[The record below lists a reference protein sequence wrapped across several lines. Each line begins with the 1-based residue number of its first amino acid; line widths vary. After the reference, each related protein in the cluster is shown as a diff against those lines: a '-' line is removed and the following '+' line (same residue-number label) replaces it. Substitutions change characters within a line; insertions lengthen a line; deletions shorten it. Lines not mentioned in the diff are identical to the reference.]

1 LLIPAP
7 WSITPTFPDYA
18 TAAAFI
24 AASVSDCDTIYS
36 FPGAD
41 LPGTFTSSFD
51 GTTYTAAGEANASF
65 EAAEHLTVSILI
77 AVSMASGD
85 VLSLAFTNTGDG
97 DTSETLAQLVDCAT
111 GDILDSDTSASGSGT
126 LTLTA
131 PDDGIYYVR
140 MNGSQDFGGSNF
152 PENTDVTWSV
162 TSSAVWILLPVIAL
176 WDDSGTTRSLWACP
190 KLLLPP
196 LTELTGDWYAS
207 CADAA
212 SVISAQVSDCVG
224 YFEIGTHLASFSAS
238 GGSSFSVNETFSA
251 GYIGGDGTQA
261 WGGVN
266 GVAGDSL
273 ILTWSA
279 TSSGSVQVI
288 FEIYDD
294 TGTLIDTQSGTS
306 SPLTSIALPY
316 TGRYTVQF
324 TIIDADT
331 DVSDATFMV
340 SSSGTMSTNPIQ
352 ARWDDGLTCASTLDC
367 GDSCP

>member
-111 GDILDSDTSASGSGT
+111 GDIPDSDTSASGSGT

-176 WDDSGTTRSLWACP
+176 WDDSGTTRKLWACP

-207 CADAA
+207 CADAHA
-212 SVISAQVSDCVG
+212 VLSDALQVSNCVG
-224 YFEIGTHLASFSAS
+224 FTDSSSVDSFTATD
-238 GGSSFSVNETFSA
+238 GGSSLTLAGSTSGGTGGLDCWGGISLAAAGTITATFSNA
-251 GYIGGDGTQA
+251 LGGFFA
-261 WGGVN
+261 V
-266 GVAGDSL
+266 
-273 ILTWSA
+273 
-279 TSSGSVQVI
+279 
-288 FEIYDD
+288 YDD
-294 TGTLIDTQSGTS
+294 TGTLVQNFLGAGPFTTGT
-306 SPLTSIALPY
+306 LPP
-316 TGRYTVQF
+316 GRYTLNTTQS
-324 TIIDADT
+324 T
-331 DVSDATFMV
+331 DMTHLPGNVVITASV
-340 SSSGTMSTNPIQ
+340 TMTVNTIQ
-352 ARWDDGLTCASTLDC
+352 ARWDASLTCAALLDC